1 MERDVQ
7 ISRGSS
13 VAANSGTQRRNDP
26 NHNENQAG
34 HQKPHAEFLFD
45 LDAAIRKVQF
55 LQFKYKTK
63 DEFQCDLGFRLM
75 RDIGFARSKKMKA
88 K

>member
-34 HQKPHAEFLFD
+34 HQKPHADFLFD
-45 LDAAIRKVQF
+45 LDTDNQKSSISAIQVQN
-55 LQFKYKTK
+55 K
-63 DEFQCDLGFRLM
+63 R
-75 RDIGFARSKKMKA
+75 
-88 K
+88 